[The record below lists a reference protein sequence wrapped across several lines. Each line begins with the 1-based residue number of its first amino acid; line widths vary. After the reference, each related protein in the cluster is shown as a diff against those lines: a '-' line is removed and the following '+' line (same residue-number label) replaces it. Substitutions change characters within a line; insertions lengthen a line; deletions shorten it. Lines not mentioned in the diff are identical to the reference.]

1 MLRSRILLPILLVV
15 AALAPAA
22 CSSLMLPQ
30 GTSGYTGLMPFWDEE
45 QGIQGVQ
52 PLDGWAE
59 GTRLVQG
66 ALPLDTEGTLAELR
80 AQTGLTDLPAPT
92 GTLKGKAFTWDL
104 YAFVGP
110 LKDADVDLV
119 HFQLAVAGTG
129 DGTSSPTYLVVL
141 LSLPEDYQANPAI
154 YDSVFTHVAYALE
167 PME

>member
-1 MLRSRILLPILLVV
+1 MHRTRIALPILLLI
-15 AALAPAA
+15 AALTLTA
-22 CSSLMLPQ
+22 CDASLPQ
-30 GTSGYTGLMPFWDEE
+30 SPSGYIALMPFWDDE
-45 QGIQGVQ
+45 QGIQGVR

-59 GTRLVQG
+59 DTMLVQA
-66 ALPLDTEGTLAELR
+66 ALPLDTEGALAELR

-110 LKDADVDLV
+110 LKDADVDLA

-129 DGTSSPTYLVVL
+129 DGASGPTYVVLL
-141 LSLPEDYQANPAI
+141 LSLPEDYQASPAI
-154 YDSVFTHVAYALE
+154 YDSVFTHVVYALE